1 MWYDLECKHADGD
14 LRGHA
19 AVGKFRKSDG
29 LRLGCESV
37 KKSGDEKDVT
47 QVWGFLP
54 PFRTP
59 WVLRLPVKLD
69 WSART
74 SGRAQ

>member
-47 QVWGFLP
+47 QV
-54 PFRTP
+54 
-59 WVLRLPVKLD
+59 
-69 WSART
+69 
-74 SGRAQ
+74 